1 MKIKE
6 TCDCGAMAQ
15 YIYMPGYGD
24 NDNPYSCYNCVS
36 KGCDCNY
43 RPISWLT
50 PEDGIEGVDWH
61 FVEDSKT
68 HYCSIDENGNEYP
81 CSEYSW
87 EENGFY
93 TKEYE
98 DFLES
103 ECKKLN
109 YDVLKNNPQEA
120 YFEEIIWTDELID
133 IIEKMLIENNV
144 QLPTNS

>member
-6 TCDCGAMAQ
+6 TCDCGAQAQ
-15 YIYMPGYGD
+15 YVYMPGYSD
-24 NDNPYSCYNCVS
+24 NDNSFSCYNCVS

-50 PEDGIEGVDWH
+50 TEDGVEGVDWH
-61 FVEDSKT
+61 FIDDSKT
-68 HYCSIDENGNEYP
+68 RYCSIDENGEEYP

-93 TKEYE
+93 TEEYE
-98 DFLES
+98 NYLKS
-103 ECKKLN
+103 ECEKLG
-109 YDVLKNNPQEA
+109 YDILKNNPDPD
-120 YFEEIIWTDELID
+120 FNEIIWTDKLIS
-133 IIEKMLIENNV
+133 IIETMLIENNV